1 LFGGRA
7 GVLKNRIIDVAKCM
21 PFTEVNVI
29 FEASGRA
36 DRLMEE
42 AFGDFRLEEGGRPIP
57 VESFFMPKAVGDP
70 ALEVADFVMHA
81 VGRQARQRVDG
92 KVGFERDFAA
102 VFHDQDPKRVSFMEV
117 NMVARSG

>member
-1 LFGGRA
+1 
-7 GVLKNRIIDVAKCM
+7 
-21 PFTEVNVI
+21 
-29 FEASGRA
+29 
-36 DRLMEE
+36 
-42 AFGDFRLEEGGRPIP
+42 
-57 VESFFMPKAVGDP
+57 MPKAVGDP